1 MGGPAEDLLGRSFLE
16 GQPET
21 EVAEIRRRLDDLT
34 PRAPVGDVRQRLVL
48 PGGRERCLAWTIR
61 AIFDEG
67 GCLSEYQATGR
78 DITAYWR
85 MTERTG
91 VITFMGKGLTLVG
104 KPVGVGDAAPAFT
117 ALTNELAP
125 AGLADFSEK
134 GLILIAVPSLD
145 TAVCDLEARKFNK
158 EMERLAGKAKA
169 VVVSMLSKEA
179 KARTQTEIT
188 PDHIRRDT
196 MYFNG

>member
-1 MGGPAEDLLGRSFLE
+1 
-16 GQPET
+16 
-21 EVAEIRRRLDDLT
+21 
-34 PRAPVGDVRQRLVL
+34 
-48 PGGRERCLAWTIR
+48 
-61 AIFDEG
+61 
-67 GCLSEYQATGR
+67 
-78 DITAYWR
+78 

-169 VVVSMLSKEA
+169 VVVSMDLPFAQKRWAEAAEVKNIVTLSDHRDASFGTAYGLLIKELRLLSRA
-179 KARTQTEIT
+179 VLVLGADRKVAYLELVPEVTNE
-188 PDHIRRDT
+188 PDYAAALAALDKVL
-196 MYFNG
+196 

>member
-1 MGGPAEDLLGRSFLE
+1 
-16 GQPET
+16 
-21 EVAEIRRRLDDLT
+21 
-34 PRAPVGDVRQRLVL
+34 
-48 PGGRERCLAWTIR
+48 
-61 AIFDEG
+61 
-67 GCLSEYQATGR
+67 
-78 DITAYWR
+78 

-169 VVVSMLSKEA
+169 VVVSMLRA
-179 KARTQTEIT
+179 IT
-188 PDHIRRDT
+188 TFIRDEEGASAVEYGLLAALIAAVIVT
-196 MYFNG
+196 AVSTLGTTLKGTFETINTKIGGGAAAS